1 MPLPVDQANDASP
14 RFQTRSIDDETG
26 ENTGETT
33 GATGTTATAPRGD
46 QDLPPNLLL
55 RAGFVFDGDRMIGFS
70 APRWLYER
78 NGPLGEQNG
87 ASEMED
93 GEDSEQ
99 EGTGGLPAVR
109 REVEREFEAG
119 IRSRPALN
127 TVHATPVPASP
138 PLPPTIP
145 SASRLRSPPFDE
157 SQFAPPIITPSDPS
171 PPVAIVPRESR
182 PALRTPPRLGDL
194 LRLGPFR
201 SSATASRG
209 TPGENSTAPG
219 DSDRWA
225 RVERARVSQ
234 ATTEGDGSQASR
246 VMSARER
253 STEELILGVR
263 DAMID
268 AIGYAERLSQVP
280 QTLREMDRDHGSYE
294 TNLANLRT
302 AAAGVDQILAEF
314 SSPTLSSEASRSS
327 FHTTEPLSARIAES
341 RRRLTD
347 LQRGIRAEGTS
358 VETETRRYQ
367 NPSTYHPF
375 ATFTATGGI
384 SINDFDTR
392 PAVRNAAAE
401 ARALSEIGS
410 QAWSDFP
417 PSWPERQIDV
427 GGGGGGET
435 ERRHINLS
443 YLRLDRNGDPI
454 AAEQERGGE
463 GTKDSVAAFT
473 IGR

>member
-1 MPLPVDQANDASP
+1 
-14 RFQTRSIDDETG
+14 
-26 ENTGETT
+26 
-33 GATGTTATAPRGD
+33 
-46 QDLPPNLLL
+46 
-55 RAGFVFDGDRMIGFS
+55 
-70 APRWLYER
+70 
-78 NGPLGEQNG
+78 
-87 ASEMED
+87 MED

-268 AIGYAERLSQVP
+268 AIGYAERSVYPYSLLTTLERKLIELE
-280 QTLREMDRDHGSYE
+280 QTFSSCANAARDGSRSRLLRNQPRQSPNCRRWSRPNPRRILV
-294 TNLANLRT
+294 TNPFLRSVKIFIPHYRT
-302 AAAGVDQILAEF
+302 AQRTNRGESTTIDRF
-314 SSPTLSSEASRSS
+314 TTRDSSGGHVGRNGNTTISKS
-327 FHTTEPLSARIAES
+327 FHL
-341 RRRLTD
+341 
-347 LQRGIRAEGTS
+347 
-358 VETETRRYQ
+358 
-367 NPSTYHPF
+367 PSL
-375 ATFTATGGI
+375 
-384 SINDFDTR
+384 R
-392 PAVRNAAAE
+392 
-401 ARALSEIGS
+401 
-410 QAWSDFP
+410 
-417 PSWPERQIDV
+417 DV
-427 GGGGGGET
+427 HCY
-435 ERRHINLS
+435 RRHLHQR
-443 YLRLDRNGDPI
+443 LRHSTCSSQR
-454 AAEQERGGE
+454 R
-463 GTKDSVAAFT
+463 S
-473 IGR
+473 